1 MKTNRFAV
9 LPMVAILSAVWSGN
23 IHADSAVGVDTLLG
37 NSLNPGG
44 LDMTLVTDPEGF
56 SPVMAGKGPSHTPG
70 GQLYLYP
77 TATPVMTETASGWAY
92 SGSIEAGYTGG
103 GGNLNNAGFKE
114 YADFENGALINSFAF
129 AVEKPQSH
137 AFVNARGGGIGRDDA
152 YFGFEAGRYNQYK
165 LSAFYNETPHVFA
178 TNAKPVWNGV
188 GTGNLA
194 LPAGVTP
201 GSVNESASVAA
212 GSNYAAF
219 QNIVRL
225 LGATTIELERKK
237 LGVKFEG
244 YLAPAATGFVSYTNE
259 RREGTRPFGGG
270 FMFDFMRF
278 YGGAQSTPG
287 GNAYVRGDNTT
298 PAAIATPGGGN
309 YAAGGVME
317 TVEPLDYTTHDFLA
331 GLRLVDGN
339 DRLNLTVNASLFRN
353 DIKSLTWQN
362 PFQVGFPGN
371 NFYATG
377 IDQGRF
383 ALSPDNDYY
392 NVKAEY
398 GRVELPMNGQ
408 LTAVVSVGRMRQNDD
423 LLAPTVNDN
432 IRNSFGGDT
441 LVPNSANWATT
452 DALSQKTANA
462 RIDTALADFGL
473 SLRPTDDL
481 TLRGKFRYYDEN
493 NLTDYT
499 AFNPLTGQYGYV
511 ALDGGLSLFGNGY
524 SGIYDPN
531 RPLQN
536 NAIRHKSIPT
546 SYHKLNSSLAADY
559 NLSRLTVASV
569 ALDREEIFRDHRERD
584 RTTEDRVKLSMNT
597 RAIEDGT
604 LRLSYEYANRRGS
617 EYNYD
622 PYVQFYVIEPV
633 NYVHTLAELRKF
645 DLSDRSQHILNARF
659 NYMLRQ
665 DMDVFVS
672 LQHKE
677 ADNRADYGRIGGERA
692 ETLNLEWNYTPS
704 PVSSFYTF
712 YSIQEATS
720 RMRNIND
727 ATVNNSSHAG
737 GASFPLSGAWEESFR
752 DLNQVVGAGL
762 THLFGKFRLESRY
775 SLSWMKNKVD
785 TGYANAQEAT
795 RGSGKSETLTD
806 AEAANSFNNMRFTQ
820 HLLETSIAW
829 PLEKNL
835 NVRLFHRYEKRNIS
849 DWHYDGI
856 GEQLIGQKLYLGN
869 SPENFTNNLFGV
881 FLQYSM

>member
-1 MKTNRFAV
+1 MKNNRFAV

-23 IHADSAVGVDTLLG
+23 IYADSAVGVDTLLG

-44 LDMTLVTDPEGF
+44 LDITRATDPEGF

-77 TATPVMTETASGWAY
+77 TATPVMTETTSGWAY
-92 SGSIEAGYTGG
+92 SGSLEAGVTGG

-114 YADFENGALINSFAF
+114 YSGFENGALINSFAF
-129 AVEKPQSH
+129 AVEKPESH
-137 AFVNARGGGIGRDDA
+137 AYVNARAGGVGRDDA

-178 TNAKPVWNGV
+178 TNAKPLWNGV
-188 GTGNLA
+188 GTGNLT
-194 LPAGVTP
+194 LPAGIAP
-201 GSVNESASVAA
+201 GSVNEATGA
-212 GSNYAAF
+212 NYAAF
-219 QNIVRL
+219 QNVVRS
-225 LGATTIELERKK
+225 LGTTTIELERKK

-244 YLAPAATGFVSYTNE
+244 YLTPNATGFVSYTNE
-259 RREGTRPFGGG
+259 RREGTRSFGGG
-270 FMFDFMRF
+270 FLFDFMRN
-278 YGGAQSTPG
+278 YGSSMSTPG
-287 GNAYVRGDNTT
+287 GSSYVVGSNAGA
-298 PAAIATPGGGN
+298 PAGWPGGN
-309 YAAGGVME
+309 NFAIGGVME

-331 GLRLVDGN
+331 GLRLVEGK

-362 PFQVGFPGN
+362 PFQIGFPGGS
-371 NFYATG
+371 FYAAG

-383 ALSPDNDYY
+383 ALPPDNDYY

-398 GRVELPMNGQ
+398 GRVQLPMDGQ
-408 LTAVVSVGRMRQNDD
+408 FTAVVSVGRMRQNDD
-423 LLAPTVNDN
+423 LLPPTVNDN
-432 IRNSFGGDT
+432 ILNSFGGDT
-441 LVPNSANWATT
+441 LVPTSANWAST

-462 RIDTALADFGL
+462 RIDTALGDFGL
-473 SLRPTDDL
+473 SVRPTEDL
-481 TLRGKFRYYDEN
+481 TLRAKLRYYDEN

-499 AFNPLTGQYGYV
+499 AFNPLMGQYGYV
-511 ALDGGLSLFGNGY
+511 ALDGALSLFGNGY
-524 SGIYDPN
+524 SGIYNPAGA
-531 RPLQN
+531 RQN
-536 NAIRHKSIPT
+536 NAIHYKSIPT
-546 SYHKLNSSLAADY
+546 SYHKINSTLAADY
-559 NLSRLTVASV
+559 NLSRLTVASL

-584 RTTEDRVKLSMNT
+584 RTTEDRIKVSMNT

-617 EYNYD
+617 EYNFD
-622 PYVQFYVIEPV
+622 PYKEFYIVEPI
-633 NYVHTLAELRKF
+633 NYVHTLAQLRKF

-672 LQHKE
+672 LQHKQV
-677 ADNRADYGRIGGERA
+677 DNRADYGRIGGERA
-692 ETLNLEWNYTPS
+692 ETLNLEWNYSPS

-727 ATVNNSSHAG
+727 AVVNASPDAG
-737 GASFPLSGAWEESFR
+737 GASYPLSGAWEESFR

-762 THLFGKFRLESRY
+762 SHLFGKFRLESRY
-775 SLSWMKNKVD
+775 SLSWMKNKIKSD
-785 TGYANAQEAT
+785 YANAQGAT
-795 RGSGKSETLTD
+795 IGSGRSETLTD
-806 AEAANSFNNMRFTQ
+806 AEAANSFSNMRFTQ
-820 HLLETSIAW
+820 HLLETSVTW

-835 NVRLFHRYEKRNIS
+835 NVRLFHRYEKRNTA

-856 GEQLIGQKLYLGN
+856 SEQLIGQKLYLGN
-869 SPENFTNNLFGV
+869 SAENFTNNMFGV